1 MMGKKKKGLLKK
13 VNPEKSNKMI
23 YAVLVGVFFLFMI
36 AVAFV
41 LNEDKKRAE
50 DPVLTTQKVLKESDE
65 IIDAKINKDNPNL
78 LNIIIK
84 AKSKE
89 VMKFIKTEGIELS
102 KIKRKIE
109 FEIII
114 SIMKFE
120 NEVYSLKL
128 KDGDITNFK
137 SI

>member
-1 MMGKKKKGLLKK
+1 MGKKKKGLLKK

>member
-1 MMGKKKKGLLKK
+1 MGKKKKGLLKK

-23 YAVLVGVFFLFMI
+23 YAVLIGVFILFMI

-41 LNEDKKRAE
+41 LNEDKKRAV
-50 DPVLTTQKVLKESDE
+50 DPIINTQKILKESDE

-84 AKSKE
+84 AKGKE

-114 SIMKFE
+114 SIGKIE

-137 SI
+137 SL